1 MFRLLLFWETAEVHL
16 PTFLHSWWSYNLST
30 ISFQLEQTSWQH
42 RRSSKSRFSRI
53 WWANISNPDSISLI
67 KMSKLLGVM
76 LNVEKQPNLA
86 SKSFVKNVSKWFFV
100 SKFHP
105 NFFRKLTKIFFV
117 KFENCFGKIC
127 SGKLGLFYQQIFVS
141 RLSKVTLVGV
151 IFQIKNIFFASIRS
165 SFVKLSL
172 G

>member
-1 MFRLLLFWETAEVHL
+1 MHIKVGKFFLCLDYFYSGKRQRFTYPLFCTRDDRTIFPPFRSSLSRRVGSIGGRASRGSPGSGEPTFQIQTRSASSRCQSFWES
-16 PTFLHSWWSYNLST
+16 SWT
-30 ISFQLEQTSWQH
+30 
-42 RRSSKSRFSRI
+42 
-53 WWANISNPDSISLI
+53 
-67 KMSKLLGVM
+67 
-76 LNVEKQPNLA
+76 LA

-117 KFENCFGKIC
+117 KFENCFGKIR

-151 IFQIKNIFFASIRS
+151 IFQIKNIYFRFDT
-165 SFVKLSL
+165 F
-172 G
+172 